1 MWRSYL
7 YALAT
12 QLAQGVRWIVHSVST
27 VKLVVILVCQQT
39 GSLEDLPL
47 GDTLA
52 IAWIQD
58 CISSSVSPW
67 IMTQEFKLI
76 AEMLGAVLEIS
87 ISLQG
92 SRPFQILQGRGI
104 LKSKVLK
111 GEHEALGSLFQALGS
126 SGAKS
131 RSKRKNVGELRQGGA
146 ISFLA
151 SVPPHFS
158 LTRLFFHLSP
168 TTESLEQVRGRGEF
182 FQKQNQSCVSYLE
195 WHHLTLITLHHVLFL
210 SQHFSWKNPSTI
222 IFFSYT
228 PFLFRAAELLQKKN
242 NDKNLKGGFLLLM
255 KLKYLWNAAGNARS
269 QKSAN
274 QLLHVSKIL
283 GPKTWLCHITE
294 RVKMCVEREKGDG
307 PESPTQALL
316 KSILIKQNGDLPE

>member
-7 YALAT
+7 YVLAT

-52 IAWIQD
+52 IARIQD

-87 ISLQG
+87 IPLQG

-131 RSKRKNVGELRQGGA
+131 RSKRKKWGRTGA
-146 ISFLA
+146 RRGCFLPCLSAPSFF
-151 SVPPHFS
+151 PHSPLFS
-158 LTRLFFHLSP
+158 LVPNNREP
-168 TTESLEQVRGRGEF
+168 TTG
-182 FQKQNQSCVSYLE
+182 
-195 WHHLTLITLHHVLFL
+195 
-210 SQHFSWKNPSTI
+210 
-222 IFFSYT
+222 
-228 PFLFRAAELLQKKN
+228 
-242 NDKNLKGGFLLLM
+242 
-255 KLKYLWNAAGNARS
+255 
-269 QKSAN
+269 
-274 QLLHVSKIL
+274 
-283 GPKTWLCHITE
+283 
-294 RVKMCVEREKGDG
+294 
-307 PESPTQALL
+307 
-316 KSILIKQNGDLPE
+316 